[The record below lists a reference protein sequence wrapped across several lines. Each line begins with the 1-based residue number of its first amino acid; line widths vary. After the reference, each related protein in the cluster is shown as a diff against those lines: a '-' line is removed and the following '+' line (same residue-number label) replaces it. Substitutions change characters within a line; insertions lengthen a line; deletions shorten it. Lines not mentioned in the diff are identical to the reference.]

1 MPPVFKV
8 LDHIHHGLRVLR
20 QLQLLR
26 PVLGDLKHLEGVD
39 GCDEFDNKE
48 DDQS

>member
-1 MPPVFKV
+1 MPSVFEV

-26 PVLGDLKHLEGVD
+26 PVLGDLKHLEIV
-39 GCDEFDNKE
+39 ENEE
-48 DDQS
+48 DDQN